1 MTKEKEILLLKFKP
15 INVTSM
21 KKFMIMALAALVCAG
36 SAKAIEYV
44 PQSGFTMQGLFGM
57 NISNFRYTDT
67 PTGGLTDPKA
77 GFNVGIRGEYMLP
90 SCYGVFVNLGV
101 GYTMKGAKMDLLYG
115 TNGQTCTVK
124 YRPHYIEI
132 PLHVGYRYNI
142 LENLGVFADFGPYF
156 AIGVNGKE
164 RFNFDSD
171 AVKDFSHK
179 FFRNDNSSVGGIQR
193 YDFGLGFRVGVE
205 YANHHSLNFSFDWG
219 LTDMYRDNY
228 RRKFFQQAGYEL
240 GKMKN
245 FNAGITYGY
254 RF

>member
-1 MTKEKEILLLKFKP
+1 M
-15 INVTSM
+15 SM
-21 KKFMIMALAALVCAG
+21 KKFLTLALAALMCAG

-44 PQSGFTMQGLFGM
+44 PQPGFSVQGLFGM
-57 NISNFRYTDT
+57 NISNFRYTNTDASS
-67 PTGGLTDPKA
+67 LTDPKA
-77 GFNVGIRGEYMLP
+77 GFNVGVRGEYMLP

-101 GYTMKGAKMDLLYG
+101 GYTMKGAKMDVIDLG
-115 TNGQTCTVK
+115 SNMDCTVK
-124 YRPHYIEI
+124 YRPYYIEI

-142 LENLGVFADFGPYF
+142 LENLGVYADFGPYF

-164 RFNFDSD
+164 KLDFDSD
-171 AVKDFSHK
+171 AIEDYSHK
-179 FFRNDNSSVGGIQR
+179 FFRSDDNNLGGIQR
-193 YDFGLGFRVGVE
+193 YDFGLGFRVGAE

-228 RRKFFQQAGYEL
+228 RRKFFQENGVEL
-240 GKMKN
+240 AKLKN